1 MIKHLILCTLGCLPL
16 LLVAQ
21 PDERLHPGPNL
32 VANPSFEDLRRK
44 LPGYDLDG
52 SIAFRN
58 CIDKWMSPTK
68 TTPDLKMSVNQ
79 DGTDVPHQGNSM
91 VAILS
96 HNPQSKRSDTYR
108 EYIQTKLNKPLIEG
122 EEYYVEFWIC
132 RAHNAALVSNN
143 IGVAFSP
150 VPILHQDYE
159 PLLAM
164 KPVLNE
170 KHLINPSKKE
180 WVKVSG
186 NFVASNREQFLII
199 GNFFINRQ
207 TKFEKAADASSDAFN
222 QPYYLIDDVGVYQL
236 NVQPEP
242 EESLATLEVAVGQVI
257 QLDRIY
263 FETAKWD
270 LLEASFE
277 ELAELHRLLNEHPS
291 MQIEIH
297 GHTDSR
303 GGENYNQNLS
313 ENRAKAVHQYLLDQ
327 GVDPSRI
334 AY

>member
-1 MIKHLILCTLGCLPL
+1 
-16 LLVAQ
+16 
-21 PDERLHPGPNL
+21 
-32 VANPSFEDLRRK
+32 
-44 LPGYDLDG
+44 
-52 SIAFRN
+52 
-58 CIDKWMSPTK
+58 
-68 TTPDLKMSVNQ
+68 
-79 DGTDVPHQGNSM
+79 
-91 VAILS
+91 
-96 HNPQSKRSDTYR
+96 
-108 EYIQTKLNKPLIEG
+108 
-122 EEYYVEFWIC
+122 
-132 RAHNAALVSNN
+132 
-143 IGVAFSP
+143 
-150 VPILHQDYE
+150 
-159 PLLAM
+159 
-164 KPVLNE
+164 
-170 KHLINPSKKE
+170 
-180 WVKVSG
+180 
-186 NFVASNREQFLII
+186 
-199 GNFFINRQ
+199 
-207 TKFEKAADASSDAFN
+207 
-222 QPYYLIDDVGVYQL
+222 LIDDVGVYQL

-334 AY
+334 AYQGYGELRPIENNETEEGRQTNRRVEFIILALDEANTEIQNISTEQPEEY